1 MTSIPISNLW
11 EIEDQY
17 ISQVN
22 YDGYANWNNTAR
34 GNVTTV
40 GTNGSP
46 SYYCTYDQSG
56 NVWELIDI
64 NSATNVLIRGGSW
77 SCGDL
82 YTISSSY
89 RKEISI
95 YENDLDY
102 GIRLCSSVPHAFSEW
117 SYVADIDNMADDSL
131 FGGYGT
137 VGYNFYIQKYPIT
150 NNEYKNFLNIVDSCG
165 LNRYRLYSPLMM
177 IEAQGGITYNISRD
191 VGDKYGV
198 KVNMGDKPVV
208 CIDWFRA
215 ARLANWIHNG
225 ANSDANTENGVY
237 ELLNNSL
244 VSRNISGS
252 RSCWIPT
259 ENEWYKAAFY
269 DPTKISNKYWKY
281 ATRNDIT
288 PQAVSKVDTYGNG
301 PCKVSCS

>member
-1 MTSIPISNLW
+1 MTDTPISSLW

-22 YDGYANWNNTAR
+22 YDGYANWNNSVK

-40 GTNGSP
+40 GTNGAP
-46 SYYCTYDQSG
+46 SHYCTYDQSG

-64 NSATNVLIRGGSW
+64 DSDTNVLIRGGSW

-89 RKEISI
+89 RKQISI
-95 YENDLDY
+95 YEQDLDY
-102 GIRLCSSVPHAFSEW
+102 GIRLCSSLPHSFSEW
-117 SYVADIDNMADDSL
+117 SQITDMNNIEDDVL
-131 FGGYGT
+131 FGGYGK
-137 VGYNFYIQKYPIT
+137 VDYNFYIQKYPVT
-150 NNEYKNFLNIVDSCG
+150 NDEYKNFLNIVDPCG
-165 LNRYRLYSPLMM
+165 LNERRLYSPLMM
-177 IEAQGGITYNISRD
+177 IETQGGITHNASNEY
-191 VGDKYGV
+191 GQKYDI
-198 KVNMGDKPVV
+198 KINMGNKPVV

-225 ANSDANTENGVY
+225 ANQSSSTENGAY
-237 ELLNNSL
+237 NLSNHTFLDRS
-244 VSRNISGS
+244 SDGS
-252 RSCWIPT
+252 NSCWIPK

-269 DPTKISNKYWKY
+269 DPTKTGSSKYWKY

-288 PQAVSKVDTYGNG
+288 PSATIKIDNLGNG
-301 PCKVSCS
+301 PCKVSC